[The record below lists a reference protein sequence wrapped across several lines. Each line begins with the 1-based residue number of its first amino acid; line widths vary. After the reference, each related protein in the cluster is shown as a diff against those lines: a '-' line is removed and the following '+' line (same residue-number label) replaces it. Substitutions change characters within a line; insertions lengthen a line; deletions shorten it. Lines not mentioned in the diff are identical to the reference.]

1 MLHFIYDGKQAS
13 MYDNQ
18 QFGNSVGTVC
28 PNNSSYK
35 VNLVTTLTPRLQKNT
50 KKIVNS
56 LFPLLKSNL
65 QKQVRRQ
72 DIRAV
77 ETCRIMLEMND
88 FETLRRLCIIAAE
101 DVEITTETSV
111 IAWLMAAT
119 SKGYLLSDHDKNFVL
134 IYVTNLVYC
143 SSYTAFEGGDHES
156 RDFSLENIIS
166 SKCSQKN
173 ILAGIYL
180 RSCYGG
186 LAGDIP
192 MYINA
197 CYYAYQHGL
206 RSFQEIKIPET
217 ELDFHPAAVDFHIY
231 PGLCDLIS
239 RDTGVDSD
247 IIKRVI
253 WTCSS
258 GINSRKNNIIPEND
272 NRVWMMVCKSFKLHT
287 LAYLAKI
294 TKMYF

>member
-13 MYDNQ
+13 ISDNQ
-18 QFGNSVGTVC
+18 QSGNSVGMVC

-35 VNLVTTLTPRLQKNT
+35 VNLVTTLSFRSQKV
-50 KKIVNS
+50 KKITNS

-101 DVEITTETSV
+101 DVQITTETSV

-119 SKGYLLSDHDKNFVL
+119 SKDYLLSDHDKNFIL
-134 IYVTNLVYC
+134 GYVTNLVYC
-143 SSYTAFEGGDHES
+143 ISYTAFEGGDHTE
-156 RDFSLENIIS
+156 RDFSLENIIES
-166 SKCSQKN
+166 SFLQKGV
-173 ILAGIYL
+173 LAGIYL

-186 LAGDIP
+186 LVGDIP

-197 CYYAYQHGL
+197 CYSAYQHGL
-206 RSFQEIKIPET
+206 RSFYEIRVPET

-231 PGLCDLIS
+231 PKLCDLIS
-239 RDTGVDSD
+239 SDTGLDSE

-258 GINSRKNNIIPEND
+258 GINTRKNTPISED
-272 NRVWMMVCKSFKLHT
+272 DYQVWMVIEKSFKLHT
-287 LAYLAKI
+287 LNYLAKI

>member
-1 MLHFIYDGKQAS
+1 MLHFIYDGKQAYIS
-13 MYDNQ
+13 DQ
-18 QFGNSVGTVC
+18 PLGNSVGIVQPT
-28 PNNSSYK
+28 NSSYK
-35 VNLVTTLTPRLQKNT
+35 VNLQITLPFRSQKNQ
-50 KKIVNS
+50 KMVNS

-101 DVEITTETSV
+101 DVQITTETSV

-119 SKGYLLSDHDKNFVL
+119 SKGYLLSDQDKNFIL
-134 IYVTNLVYC
+134 EYVTNLVC
-143 SSYTAFEGGDHES
+143 CAFYVEMDHES
-156 RDFSLENIIS
+156 REFSLEDIINS
-166 SKCSQKN
+166 DFQQKGV
-173 ILAGIYL
+173 LAGIYL

-186 LAGDIP
+186 LVGDIP

-197 CYYAYQHGL
+197 CYSAYQHGL
-206 RSFQEIKIPET
+206 RSFHEVKVPET

-231 PGLCDLIS
+231 PKLCDLIS
-239 RDTGVDSD
+239 QDTDFDSD

-258 GINSRKNNIIPEND
+258 GINTRKPNIISED
-272 NRVWMMVCKSFKLHT
+272 DHRVWMLIHQSFKLHT
-287 LAYLAKI
+287 LEYLAKI
-294 TKMYF
+294 TRMYF